1 MVTTA
6 NPSFFAARLFGSDL
20 PATGESAEFA
30 LHDDHIEVRT
40 ANRELSCQ
48 FADLGIREAGFGGE
62 TGYELAWE
70 SEAGSLALHVVQADA
85 VHRLR
90 LHPAFAALPEVHA
103 LATTARRHSLGR
115 TVAWVV
121 VLTTV
126 LLPVLLILVFIAQ
139 ADRIAEILVSRV
151 SIEQEARLGEATF
164 ASLRPSLTLIED
176 GRMHDAV
183 HELGSRLAAE
193 STYSYRFHVAQDPS
207 INAFALPGGI
217 IVVHTGLI
225 AATDR
230 PEELAGVLA
239 HEIQHVEQRHSL
251 RGVFKELGLRGLW
264 AYVTGD
270 VGATIAGQA
279 AVELTSRKFSRDDE
293 GDADAGAFEL
303 LVKKQIDPSGMA
315 DFFTTM
321 SAESKAEIPEF
332 LSTHPASA
340 ERQRRLFQRAEES
353 RTRSFEPL
361 ALGDWPPNLA
371 ILKK

>member
-6 NPSFFAARLFGSDL
+6 NPSLIAARLFGPSV
-20 PATGESAEFA
+20 PATGESAELV
-30 LHDDHIEVRT
+30 LHDDRIEVR
-40 ANRELSCQ
+40 AQHLELSCR
-48 FADLGIREAGFGGE
+48 FADLKIREAGFGGE

-70 SEAGSLALHVVQADA
+70 SEVGSHALHVVEAEA

-90 LHPAFAALPEVHA
+90 LHPGFAGLPQVRAL
-103 LATTARRHSLGR
+103 TKTARRHSIGK
-115 TVAWVV
+115 TIGWVI
-121 VLTTV
+121 VLTIV
-126 LLPVLLILVFIAQ
+126 LLPVLLILLFIAQ
-139 ADRIAEILVSRV
+139 ADRVAEILASKVP
-151 SIEQEARLGEATF
+151 IEQEVRLGEVTF
-164 ASLRPSLTLIED
+164 ASLRPSLTLIES
-176 GRMHDAV
+176 GEMHDAV
-183 HELGSRLAAE
+183 HELGSRLAAG

-225 AATDR
+225 ADTDR

-251 RGVFKELGLRGLW
+251 RGAFKELGLRGLW
-264 AYVTGD
+264 ALVTGD
-270 VGATIAGQA
+270 VGSTIAGQA

-293 GDADAGAFEL
+293 SNADAGAFEL
-303 LVKKQIDPSGMA
+303 LVEKKIDPSGMA

-340 ERQRRLFQRAEES
+340 ERQQRLLQRAEEL
-353 RTRSFEPL
+353 RTRSFERL
-361 ALGDWPPNLA
+361 ALGDWPPRLA
-371 ILKK
+371 TVGN